1 MTARVLILA
10 AGQAS
15 RMGRVKALLPLPL
28 GADGEFCSALEG
40 LARLFRQ
47 LGIEHISVVTGWH
60 AESIEPAAQALG
72 LAVVRNPRPEEGM
85 FSSVC
90 AGLSALAAGDPALAE
105 TPILVQPVD
114 VPLVR
119 PMTIQALL
127 EAHASDPESVLVPTF
142 AGQEGHPPL
151 LPARHLAHVLHH
163 ERVGA
168 ENGLRGALESLP
180 VRHIPVADG
189 CMLPD
194 MDRPEDYERMKLLA
208 LRRDVLRPD
217 EALEL
222 LRLHEVP
229 ERGVRHGRAVGTVA
243 AALAK
248 ALAEVR
254 RTKNSV
260 LEGVTVPNPGR
271 DPGRDS
277 GRDSGRDPGRDSGR
291 GFDCGACRN
300 SGRDSGPDSGPD
312 SDFAPGFDLGLDPDL
327 ALAGGLV
334 HDICKGEKGHEAAA
348 GRLFRHLHLPVMAH
362 LVEDH
367 RDLTLPDDQPITE
380 RELVFLADKYCYGGS
395 FVPVRQRFEQK
406 LESLGA
412 EVAQAIRGRM
422 DRALAMEARLARELG
437 CPTGEQGVRD
447 HDQGSAQGQF
457 SQAGQAPQPPQAGQS
472 SQALQSHQAG
482 QAGQSPLLARTSCS
496 LHPPYSPYPTYPP
509 YPPYP
514 EDIAR
519 AALAALA
526 VQETQAQG
534 DRAPFAPLP
543 Q

>member
-1 MTARVLILA
+1 
-10 AGQAS
+10 
-15 RMGRVKALLPLPL
+15 MGRVKALLPLPL
-28 GADGEFCSALEG
+28 GAAGEFCSALEG

-105 TPILVQPVD
+105 TPVLVQPVD

-127 EAHASDPESVLVPTF
+127 NAHASDPERVLVPTF

-163 ERVGA
+163 ERTGA
-168 ENGLRGALESLP
+168 ENGLRGALEGLP

-189 CMLPD
+189 LMLPD
-194 MDRPEDYERMKLLA
+194 MDRPEDYERMSLLA

-229 ERGVRHGRAVGTVA
+229 EKGLRHGRAVGTVA

-254 RTKNSV
+254 RSGMPDH
-260 LEGVTVPNPGR
+260 EGVTVSNP
-271 DPGRDS
+271 DP
-277 GRDSGRDPGRDSGR
+277 DSGR
-291 GFDCGACRN
+291 GSDCGASRN
-300 SGRDSGPDSGPD
+300 SGPAFGPGSGPDTGIAPGI
-312 SDFAPGFDLGLDPDL
+312 APGFDLGLDPDL

-334 HDICKGEKGHEAAA
+334 HDICKGEKGHEVAA
-348 GRLFRHLHLPVMAH
+348 GRLFRHLHLPLMAH

-395 FVPVRQRFEQK
+395 FVSVRQRFEQK
-406 LESLGA
+406 LQTLGA

-437 CPTGEQGVRD
+437 CPTGEQGVRG
-447 HDQGSAQGQF
+447 HDQGSAQGQS
-457 SQAGQAPQPPQAGQS
+457 SQHAQTGQAPQPPQAGQTA
-472 SQALQSHQAG
+472 QTPQSYQAG
-482 QAGQSPLLARTSCS
+482 QAGQSPLLAHTSCS
-496 LHPPYSPYPTYPP
+496 PHPPYSPYPTYPT

-543 Q
+543 R

>member
-1 MTARVLILA
+1 
-10 AGQAS
+10 
-15 RMGRVKALLPLPL
+15 MGKVKALLPLPL
-28 GADGEFCSALEG
+28 GAAGEFCSALEG

-90 AGLSALAAGDPALAE
+90 TGLSALTAGDPALAE
-105 TPILVQPVD
+105 TPVLVQPVD

-127 EAHASDPESVLVPTF
+127 EAHASDPGSVLVPTF

-163 ERVGA
+163 ERTGA

-194 MDRPEDYERMKLLA
+194 MDRPEDYERMRLLA

-260 LEGVTVPNPGR
+260 LEGVTVPNPERESGR
-271 DPGRDS
+271 ESERGS
-277 GRDSGRDPGRDSGR
+277 GRDSRR
-291 GFDCGACRN
+291 GADCGACRN
-300 SGRDSGPDSGPD
+300 SAPAFGPDSGPD
-312 SDFAPGFDLGLDPDL
+312 TGIAPGFDLGLDPDL

-334 HDICKGEKGHEAAA
+334 HDICKGEKGHEVAA
-348 GRLFRHLHLPVMAH
+348 GRLFRHLHLPLMAH

-380 RELVFLADKYCYGGS
+380 RELVFLADKYCYGGN

-406 LESLGA
+406 LETFGA

-422 DRALAMEARLARELG
+422 ERALAMEARLARELG
-437 CPTGEQGVRD
+437 CPAGGQGVRG
-447 HDQGSAQGQF
+447 HDQGCAQGQ
-457 SQAGQAPQPPQAGQS
+457 SSLPAQTAQTLQLGQS
-472 SQALQSHQAG
+472 SQAPQSHQAG
-482 QAGQSPLLARTSCS
+482 QAGQSSLLAHAWCS
-496 LHPPYSPYPTYPP
+496 PHPPYPP

-534 DRAPFAPLP
+534 DRAPFAPMP

>member
-28 GADGEFCSALEG
+28 GAAGECCSALEG

-60 AESIEPAAQALG
+60 AASIEPAAQALG
-72 LAVVRNPRPEEGM
+72 LAVVRNPRPEDGM

-90 AGLSALAAGDPALAE
+90 AGLSALAGGDPALAE
-105 TPILVQPVD
+105 TPVLVQPVD

-127 EAHASDPESVLVPTF
+127 EAHAADPENVLVPTF

-151 LPARHLAHVLHH
+151 LPARHLAHVLRHA
-163 ERVGA
+163 RTGG
-168 ENGLRGALESLP
+168 ENGLRGALEGLP
-180 VRHIPVADG
+180 VRHIPVADRL
-189 CMLPD
+189 MLPD

-229 ERGVRHGRAVGTVA
+229 EKGLRHARAVGTVA
-243 AALAK
+243 AALTK
-248 ALAEVR
+248 ALVQVR
-254 RTKNSV
+254 RTKN
-260 LEGVTVPNPGR
+260 LGAKGVTVPNPERAPELAPDLGSEIASNL
-271 DPGRDS
+271 GA
-277 GRDSGRDPGRDSGR
+277 GR
-291 GFDCGACRN
+291 GTC
-300 SGRDSGPDSGPD
+300 RDSGPGSGPGSDSGVGPD
-312 SDFAPGFDLGLDPDL
+312 SGFGSVFYADLDPDL

-348 GRLFRHLHLPVMAH
+348 GRLFRHLRLPLMAH

-367 RDLTLPDDQPITE
+367 RDLTLPDDHPITE
-380 RELVFLADKYCYGGS
+380 RELVFLADKYCYGGC

-406 LESLGA
+406 LETFGA
-412 EVAQAIRGRM
+412 EAAQAIRGRM
-422 DRALAMEARLARELG
+422 ERALAMEARLARELG
-437 CPTGEQGVRD
+437 CPAGGQGVRG
-447 HDQGSAQGQF
+447 HDQDCARGE
-457 SQAGQAPQPPQAGQS
+457 APQPPQPAQS
-472 SQALQSHQAG
+472 PQLPQSPQSL
-482 QAGQSPLLARTSCS
+482 QAGQSPHLSR
-496 LHPPYSPYPTYPP
+496 PPYPP

-514 EDIAR
+514 EDIAHD
-519 AALAALA
+519 ALAALA
-526 VQETQAQG
+526 VQDNQTQG
-534 DRAPFAPLP
+534 DGTPFAPLP
-543 Q
+543 R

>member
-1 MTARVLILA
+1 
-10 AGQAS
+10 
-15 RMGRVKALLPLPL
+15 MGKVKALLPLPL
-28 GADGEFCSALEG
+28 GASGEFCSALEG

-47 LGIEHISVVTGWH
+47 LDIEHIAVVTGWH

-90 AGLSALAAGDPALAE
+90 AGLSALTAGDPALAE
-105 TPILVQPVD
+105 TPVLVQPVD

-127 EAHASDPESVLVPTF
+127 EAHAYDPESVLVPTF

-163 ERVGA
+163 ERTGA
-168 ENGLRGALESLP
+168 ENGLRGALEGLP

-189 CMLPD
+189 LMLPD
-194 MDRPEDYERMKLLA
+194 MDRPEDYERMRLLA
-208 LRRDVLRPD
+208 LRRNVLRPD

-229 ERGVRHGRAVGTVA
+229 EKGVRHGRAVGTVA

-248 ALAEVR
+248 ALAEAR
-254 RTKNSV
+254 RTKNSA
-260 LEGVTVPNPGR
+260 LEGVTVSNAVR
-271 DPGRDS
+271 DPGRGS
-277 GRDSGRDPGRDSGR
+277 
-291 GFDCGACRN
+291 DCGADCGGCRN
-300 SGRDSGPDSGPD
+300 PALASGPDSGPD
-312 SDFAPGFDLGLDPDL
+312 SDFTPGFDLGLDPDL

-334 HDICKGEKGHEAAA
+334 HDICKGEKGHEVAA

-362 LVEDH
+362 LVVDH

-406 LESLGA
+406 LETFGA
-412 EVAQAIRGRM
+412 EAAQAIRGRM
-422 DRALAMEARLARELG
+422 ERVLVMEARLARELG
-437 CPTGEQGVRD
+437 CPESGQGVRG
-447 HDQGSAQGQF
+447 HDQGCAQGQF
-457 SQAGQAPQPPQAGQS
+457 SQVGQAPQLGQPAQAP
-472 SQALQSHQAG
+472 QSHQAG

-496 LHPPYSPYPTYPP
+496 PHPP

-514 EDIAR
+514 VDIAR

-526 VQETQAQG
+526 VQEIQAQG
-534 DRAPFAPLP
+534 DRSPFAPLP
-543 Q
+543 R

>member
-1 MTARVLILA
+1 
-10 AGQAS
+10 
-15 RMGRVKALLPLPL
+15 MGRVKALLPLPL
-28 GADGEFCSALEG
+28 GAAGEFCSALEG

-90 AGLSALAAGDPALAE
+90 AGLSALTAGDPALAE
-105 TPILVQPVD
+105 TPVLVQPVD

-127 EAHASDPESVLVPTF
+127 DAHASDPERVLVPTF

-168 ENGLRGALESLP
+168 ENGLRGALEGLP

-189 CMLPD
+189 LMLPD
-194 MDRPEDYERMKLLA
+194 MDRPEDYDRMTLLA

-254 RTKNSV
+254 RTKNSA
-260 LEGVTVPNPGR
+260 LEGVIVPNF
-271 DPGRDS
+271 D
-277 GRDSGRDPGRDSGR
+277 R
-291 GFDCGACRN
+291 GSDCGACRN
-300 SGRDSGPDSGPD
+300 SGPDIGI
-312 SDFAPGFDLGLDPDL
+312 APGFDLGLDPDL

-334 HDICKGEKGHEAAA
+334 HDICKGEKGHEVAA
-348 GRLFRHLHLPVMAH
+348 GRLFRHLHLPLMAH

-395 FVPVRQRFEQK
+395 FVSVRQRFEQK
-406 LESLGA
+406 LETFGA

-422 DRALAMEARLARELG
+422 ERALAMEARLARELG
-437 CPTGEQGVRD
+437 CPTGEQGVRG

-457 SQAGQAPQPPQAGQS
+457 PQAGQAPQPPQAGQTA
-472 SQALQSHQAG
+472 QTPQSY
-482 QAGQSPLLARTSCS
+482 QAGQSPLLAHTSCS
-496 LHPPYSPYPTYPP
+496 PHPPYSPYPTYPP

-534 DRAPFAPLP
+534 DRAPFAPMP
-543 Q
+543 R

>member
-1 MTARVLILA
+1 
-10 AGQAS
+10 
-15 RMGRVKALLPLPL
+15 MGRVKALLPLPL
-28 GADGEFCSALEG
+28 GAAGEFCSALEG

-90 AGLSALAAGDPALAE
+90 AGLSALTAGDPALAE
-105 TPILVQPVD
+105 TPVLVQPVD

-163 ERVGA
+163 ERTGA
-168 ENGLRGALESLP
+168 ENGLRGALEGLP

-189 CMLPD
+189 LMLPD
-194 MDRPEDYERMKLLA
+194 MDRPEDYERMGLLA

-222 LRLHEVP
+222 LRLREVP
-229 ERGVRHGRAVGTVA
+229 EKGMRHGRAVGTVA

-254 RTKNSV
+254 RTKNSA
-260 LEGVTVPNPGR
+260 LEGVIVPNF
-271 DPGRDS
+271 D
-277 GRDSGRDPGRDSGR
+277 R
-291 GFDCGACRN
+291 GSDCGACRN
-300 SGRDSGPDSGPD
+300 SGPDSGPD
-312 SDFAPGFDLGLDPDL
+312 TGIAPGIAPGFDLGLDPDL

-334 HDICKGEKGHEAAA
+334 HDICKGEKGHEVAA
-348 GRLFRHLHLPVMAH
+348 GRLFRHLHLPLMAH

-367 RDLTLPDDQPITE
+367 RDLSLPDDQPITE

-395 FVPVRQRFEQK
+395 FVSVRQRFEQK
-406 LESLGA
+406 LETFGA

-422 DRALAMEARLARELG
+422 ERALAMEARLARELG
-437 CPTGEQGVRD
+437 CPTGEQGVRG
-447 HDQGSAQGQF
+447 HDQGSAQGQ
-457 SQAGQAPQPPQAGQS
+457 S
-472 SQALQSHQAG
+472 SQPAQTGQTLQTAQTLQTGQTLQTH
-482 QAGQSPLLARTSCS
+482 QAGQSPLLAHTWCPP
-496 LHPPYSPYPTYPP
+496 HPPYSPYPP
-509 YPPYP
+509 YHPYP

-526 VQETQAQG
+526 VRATQAQSYS
-534 DRAPFAPLP
+534 APFAPMP
-543 Q
+543 R